1 MVMSSDCPQ
10 NPLSFVS
17 GFPSAEAVMAA
28 GNRLREQGLWV
39 AAVRP
44 PTVPTSRLRITV
56 MATHQRSHLDRL
68 VEALADL

>member
-1 MVMSSDCPQ
+1 
-10 NPLSFVS
+10 
-17 GFPSAEAVMAA
+17 MAA